1 MNLPV
6 NLINLI
12 KSKKGKKK
20 NAGLEK
26 KKNPS
31 QSSGRGE
38 IPKESQMRPG

>member
-12 KSKKGKKK
+12 KSKKKK
-20 NAGLEK
+20 NAGLE